1 MEALIRVRFDAAE
14 VQGVGLRRIEP
25 RLAASAGVVVL
36 TNKDIVLQQHD
47 RGTGRGRGLRREGHV
62 GGEVRSL
69 VVAVEVDLEHAPD
82 VRLVVRMIV
91 ECHVIDL
98 DRSIVSGRVL
108 GEGGRRQPGER
119 HASGDGCRPA
129 GPACESS
136 NRHGFPREDPLS
148 KATYLAF
155 EAAATY
161 QPCGRSPQGRF
172 RRGWTSASNSYEPLT
187 RTIPGMRPLS
197 FCDFTATCG
206 GCPKGLSSTP
216 AEAAEVSVG
225 NKAWISAST

>member
-1 MEALIRVRFDAAE
+1 MEALIRLRFDAAE

-36 TNKDIVLQQHD
+36 TNEDIVLQQHD
-47 RGTGRGRGLRREGHV
+47 RGTGRRRGLRRAGH
-62 GGEVRSL
+62 
-69 VVAVEVDLEHAPD
+69 

-98 DRSIVSGRVL
+98 DRSIVSGWVL
-108 GEGGRRQPGER
+108 GEGWRRQAGER

-136 NRHGFPREDPLS
+136 NMHEFPREDPLS
-148 KATYLAF
+148 KATCLAL

-172 RRGWTSASNSYEPLT
+172 RRGWTSACNRYEPLT
-187 RTIPGMRPLS
+187 GGLPAWGRYLSVIYRRGGARRPVIDPGRSSRGQRRQGVVLRIYFEPIPDSDAP
-197 FCDFTATCG
+197 
-206 GCPKGLSSTP
+206 
-216 AEAAEVSVG
+216 V
-225 NKAWISAST
+225 